1 MILSKRVAL
10 GGQQLDELHERIVI
24 RSIDPGVPTETI
36 QAVSQMG
43 GFGQRVTGQ
52 HWDVLEVSVSFAID
66 IEKRLMAERRAVF
79 DMVNSWAMRKGW
91 LTVNWLPGRRMWVDK
106 VVFPGSGDLWD
117 WTSEYTIVFRAY
129 GVPFWQDETPSS
141 GTSGTSSSGSVW
153 ISNNGNMTSVVDVT
167 FRNMSGMTIHNFYTQ
182 VSGNV
187 IRLSSLGLGGR
198 ETLRIHHGSDGLLQ
212 IHIGGRSV
220 YDRYSGDDDL
230 YIGPGG
236 TSVYYSA
243 DRAGILTAECYGRY
257 V

>member
-117 WTSEYTIVFRAY
+117 WTNEYTIVFRAY
-129 GVPFWQDETPSS
+129 GVPFWQDELPAT

-187 IRLSSLGLGGR
+187 IRLSSLGLGGS